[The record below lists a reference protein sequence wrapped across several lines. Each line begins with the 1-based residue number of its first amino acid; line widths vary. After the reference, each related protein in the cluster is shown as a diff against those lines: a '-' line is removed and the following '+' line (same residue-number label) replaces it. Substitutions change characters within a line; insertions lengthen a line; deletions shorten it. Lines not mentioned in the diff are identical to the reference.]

1 MAMTHE
7 RKFSIHTFH
16 HGLFDVIKNLK
27 FDDDDEKNENFRIKF
42 NDAFK

>member
-16 HGLFDVIKNLK
+16 HGLCDVIKNLK
-27 FDDDDEKNENFRIKF
+27 FDDDEKYENFRIKF